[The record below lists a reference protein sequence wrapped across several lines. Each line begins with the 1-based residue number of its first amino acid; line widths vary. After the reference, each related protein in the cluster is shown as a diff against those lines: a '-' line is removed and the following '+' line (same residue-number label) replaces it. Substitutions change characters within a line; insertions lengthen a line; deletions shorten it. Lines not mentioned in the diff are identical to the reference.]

1 MVGAMAGDDDDG
13 AGAGVDTVDEVF
25 MARVGIQ
32 MAWTLIWALL

>member
-1 MVGAMAGDDDDG
+1 MVGAMAGDDDDGAG

-32 MAWTLIWALL
+32 TA

>member
-25 MARVGIQ
+25 MGDRIS
-32 MAWTLIWALL
+32 